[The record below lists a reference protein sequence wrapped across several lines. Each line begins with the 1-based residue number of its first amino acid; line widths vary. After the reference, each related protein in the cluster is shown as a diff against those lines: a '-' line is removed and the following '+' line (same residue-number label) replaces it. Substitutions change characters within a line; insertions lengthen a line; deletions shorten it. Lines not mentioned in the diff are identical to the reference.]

1 MTFLEL
7 LKQGEKYLSNKDAIF
22 LLTETVNKKKEDIFF
37 SLNEKV
43 SPKDVD
49 NYLENLKEIENGKP
63 LQYVIGHVNFYG
75 NKIYIDENVLI
86 PRFETEELV
95 ERAID
100 YIRSF
105 DRDNIRILDL
115 CCGSGAIGLSIK
127 KALPYSDVYL
137 SDISL
142 DALNIVRKNAAN
154 LELEVTIIE
163 SDLFD
168 KINKTFDVILCNP
181 PYIRDDE
188 VIDELVKNNEPRIAL
203 YGGIDGLD
211 FYRNIIKEAG
221 KHLNINYLVGMEIGY
236 LQKKAIVKLIEDNF
250 SEIDIDSYKDLS
262 GRDRLVFFYNRELK

>member
-188 VIDELVKNNEPRIAL
+188 VIDELVKNNEPSIAL

>member
-49 NYLENLKEIENGKP
+49 NYLEKLKEIENGKP

-188 VIDELVKNNEPRIAL
+188 VIDELVKNNEPSIAL